1 MRATNTLV
9 AVIAALAFSG
19 PVLFA
24 GAAAAAPPT
33 YTVTDIGTLDG
44 TGSFGTAINAAGW
57 VTGLSYTDGST
68 TTNAPRSAI
77 IYNGATLSAL
87 GAPLDVFASGEAINA
102 NGWVAGWLRGAGAR
116 PAGFLYDGTTTT
128 LLPTLG
134 GGRGTRAL
142 GINDAG
148 TVVGFS
154 NTSNLSATH
163 AFVYSGG
170 TMASLGTLGGTS
182 SAAYGINA
190 AGQIV
195 GEAETANDETINAFL
210 YQGGAMTSLGT
221 LGGVNSYGRA
231 INALGWVTGS
241 SLLADDINQQPFVY
255 KGGSM
260 VALGSLGGTFG
271 EGSAIN
277 GAGWVVGRSSDSA
290 GTSLAFVHD
299 GSAMFDLNT
308 LIAASDLLHGQ
319 LFLNGATGINDSGQI
334 VAYGQS
340 YVGDGASNRVFV
352 LTPVAA
358 NNAVPEPATLALLA
372 TGLLGLAATGRRR
385 PA

>member
-9 AVIAALAFSG
+9 AVIAALAVSA

-77 IYNGATLSAL
+77 IYNGTTITSL
-87 GAPLDVFASGEAINA
+87 GAPLDVFASGQAINA

-128 LLPTLG
+128 ILPTLG

-154 NTSNLSATH
+154 NPAGISSFQ

-170 TMASLGTLGGTS
+170 TMTSLGTLGGAE

-190 AGQIV
+190 SGQIV
-195 GEAETANDETINAFL
+195 GEAETDTGEIKAFL

-221 LGGVNSYGRA
+221 LGGANSYGRA
-231 INALGWVTGS
+231 INDLGWVTGS
-241 SLLADDINQQPFVY
+241 SFLTESTDLAPFVY

-260 VALGSLGGTFG
+260 VDLGSLGGTYG
-271 EGSAIN
+271 EGFAIN
-277 GAGWVVGRSSDSA
+277 SAGWVVGVSDDLF
-290 GTSLAFVHD
+290 GTRQAFVHD
-299 GSAMFDLNT
+299 GTAMFELST
-308 LIAASDLLHGQ
+308 LIATSDPLYGQ
-319 LFLNGATGINDSGQI
+319 VYLAGATGINDSGQI

-340 YVGDGASNRVFV
+340 LVGDSASNRVFV

-358 NNAVPEPATLALLA
+358 NNTVPEPATLALLA

-385 PA
+385 PT